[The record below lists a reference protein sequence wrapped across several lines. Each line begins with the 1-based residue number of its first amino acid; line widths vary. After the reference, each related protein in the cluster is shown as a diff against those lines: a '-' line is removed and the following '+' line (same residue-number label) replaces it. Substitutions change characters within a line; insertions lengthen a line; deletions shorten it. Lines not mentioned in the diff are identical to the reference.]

1 MNDSTLVYMIVL
13 DSGFVVLYNTVPRVM
28 ISEVQTDLV
37 CPEACFQASTE
48 AECLHHLL
56 VWLSDPLLKGRH
68 LSIAGAMEILSGS
81 KLDTQTQLFFAHL
94 GELNLFVLVA
104 GTFVEHSI

>member
-1 MNDSTLVYMIVL
+1 MIVL

-48 AECLHHLL
+48 TECLQHLL
-56 VWLSDPLLKGRH
+56 VWLSHPLLKGRH
-68 LSIAGAMEILSGS
+68 ISIADASRILGGS
-81 KLDTQTQLFFAHL
+81 ELDTQTQQFFAHL

-104 GTFVEHSI
+104 GMFVEHAI